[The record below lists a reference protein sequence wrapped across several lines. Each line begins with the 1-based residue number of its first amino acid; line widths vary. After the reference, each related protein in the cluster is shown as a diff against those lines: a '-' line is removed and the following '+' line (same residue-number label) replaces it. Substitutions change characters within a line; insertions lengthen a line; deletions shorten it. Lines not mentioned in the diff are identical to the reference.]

1 MNYKWPL
8 LDLHGKRTDE
18 VFDLVDKFVT
28 KNSNS
33 AKVLIMT
40 GKGSGAVKKEVL
52 KYLKMGGF
60 DSSVH
65 QDWAGKRNSGILE
78 VSLK

>member
-18 VFDLVDKFVT
+18 VFDLVDRFVT

-33 AKVLIMT
+33 AKILIMT
-40 GKGSGAVKKEVL
+40 GHGSGAIKKEVK
-52 KYLKMGGF
+52 KYLKIGGF
-60 DSSVH
+60 DSVIY

-78 VSLK
+78 ISLK